1 MKSYQDQPQDDLKL
15 NEEIDTLSLN
25 VIFGPLYFVVV
36 SLWNI

>member
-25 VIFGPLYFVVV
+25 VNFGPLYFVVV